1 MKLIGI
7 DARLYFETGVGVY
20 LRNFLHYLQQYAP
33 SEYRFNVYVLQ
44 KNSSQ
49 IHFDNPYFIKREVSS
64 RWHSLSEQMVFH
76 RVLMNDHLD
85 LMHFTYFSYPIL
97 YSRPFIATIH
107 DLTPLLFKT
116 GKASTLPSYIYDLK
130 HAVFSYVLSQQVKK
144 SKAIITPTES
154 VKKQII
160 DIYGNKYD
168 KKISVLYEGVNYE
181 FFKAQPNKKLKD
193 YFVKPY
199 LLYVGNF
206 YPHKNVDTLI
216 DAFTKLDNQQID
228 LVLAGP
234 NNYFSGKIEKYV
246 QEHTLSN
253 IRLYHPTASEDLLY
267 LYQNA
272 IALINPS
279 LSEGFGLPIVE
290 AAYCK
295 TPIIASNIDVFKELL
310 GDSYIAFNPTDTQ
323 ALTKILQNTLE
334 SHERQIPV
342 LNAQYSFESMV
353 KRYVSLLNNLL

>member
-20 LRNFLHYLQQYAP
+20 IRNFLHYLQEYAP

-44 KNSSQ
+44 KNSSE
-49 IHFDNPYFIKREVSS
+49 IHFDNTHFIKREVSS

-76 RVLMNDHLD
+76 RILMNDNLD
-85 LMHFTYFSYPIL
+85 LMHFTYFSYPVL

-116 GKASTLPSYIYDLK
+116 GRASTLPSYIYDVK

-154 VKKQII
+154 VKKQIT
-160 DIYGNKYD
+160 DVYGKKFD

-181 FFKAQPNKKLKD
+181 FFKAKPTMNLKKV
-193 YFVKPY
+193 FVKPY
-199 LLYVGNF
+199 FLYVGNF

-216 DAFTKLDNQQID
+216 DAFIQLHNPGVD

-234 NNYFSGKIEKYV
+234 NNYFSGKIEK
-246 QEHTLSN
+246 QIQDHNISN
-253 IRLYHPTASEDLLY
+253 IYMYHPSASSDLLY

-279 LSEGFGLPIVE
+279 LSEGFGLPVVE

-295 TPIIASNIDVFKELL
+295 TPIIASDIDVFKELL
-310 GDSYIAFNPTDTQ
+310 GNTYTSFNPRDRDS
-323 ALTKILQNTLE
+323 LTTILRSSTEGSNIREPELKI
-334 SHERQIPV
+334 
-342 LNAQYSFESMV
+342 QYSFENMV
-353 KRYVSLLNNLL
+353 KEYLHLLKSLV